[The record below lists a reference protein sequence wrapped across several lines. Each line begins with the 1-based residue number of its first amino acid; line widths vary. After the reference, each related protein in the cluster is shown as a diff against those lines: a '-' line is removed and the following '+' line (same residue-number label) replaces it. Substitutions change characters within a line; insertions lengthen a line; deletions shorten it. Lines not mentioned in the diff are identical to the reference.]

1 MTSND
6 SLNTHLSFN
15 GEGNSYR
22 KEKMTIFIEGVNCD
36 IWDAVKMVH
45 LFPFIKLIM

>member
-6 SLNTHLSFN
+6 SLNTRLSFN
-15 GEGNSYR
+15 GEGNFYR

-36 IWDAVKMVH
+36 IWDAVKIG
-45 LFPFIKLIM
+45 PFVPFH